1 MPRAN
6 RYFLPGH
13 VWHITHRCHE
23 REFLLKFAR
32 DRSIYLHW
40 LFEAKKRYGIC
51 VLNYAITSNHVHLL
65 VRDKGEGQIAQSI
78 QLIAGRTAQQ
88 YNTRKKRQGAFWQDR
103 YHATAIESGEHLHRC
118 LVYVDLNMVRAGA
131 VSHPAEWE
139 HGGYREIQSP
149 RNRYRII
156 DLAELSTLC
165 GFSELAAFQE
175 EHRKWVD
182 TALREDGTRHDGTWS
197 KSIAVGSE
205 HYITEV
211 KQALGLR
218 ASHRETEALGEGHI
232 LREPQPPYM
241 PNSGVENSALRP
253 GNTLPW
259 DEFHASTT
267 A

>member
-6 RYFLPGH
+6 RFFLPGH
-13 VWHITHRCHE
+13 VWHITHRCHQ
-23 REFLLKFAR
+23 REFLFKFSR
-32 DRSIYLHW
+32 DRSTYLDW
-40 LFEAKKRYGIC
+40 LFEARKRYGIC
-51 VLNYAITSNHVHLL
+51 VLNYVVTSNHVHLL
-65 VRDKGEGQIAQSI
+65 VRDKGDGGIAQSM

-149 RNRYRII
+149 RNRNRII
-156 DLAELSTLC
+156 DLAELSRLC

-182 TALREDGTRHDGTWS
+182 TALREGRIRQDETWTRS
-197 KSIAVGSE
+197 VAVGSE
-205 HYITEV
+205 NYIAGV

-218 ASHRETEALGEGHI
+218 ASHREMATSGEGHL
-232 LREPQPPYM
+232 LREAYSPY
-241 PNSGVENSALRP
+241 VLEFDIENPALRP
-253 GNTLPW
+253 ENTLPW
-259 DEFHASTT
+259 DESHEFTT